1 MVVVSEP
8 PESPR
13 QAWLRTLALADA
25 GLLAQLADPVLTDYR
40 FDMLRAPETG
50 LVLLRARIGGDGDRF
65 NLGEA
70 TVSRC
75 VLRHLAPD
83 GRALAGVGH
92 VLGRDL
98 DRAHRVAAL
107 DALLQRIDLHDTLAA
122 ALLQPLAADTAR
134 RQAAERAATE
144 ATRVRFFTLM
154 PEATP

>member
-1 MVVVSEP
+1 MP
-8 PESPR
+8 ARPESCR
-13 QAWLRTLALADA
+13 QAWLRTLALAEP
-25 GLLAQLADPVLTDYR
+25 GLLARLADTVLTDYR
-40 FDMLRAPETG
+40 FETLRAPETG

-83 GRALAGVGH
+83 GRAVAGVGH
-92 VLGRDL
+92 VLGRDVE
-98 DRAHRVAAL
+98 RARRVAAL
-107 DALLQRIDLHDTLAA
+107 DALLQRDDLHDTLAA
-122 ALLQPLAADTAR
+122 ALLQPLADDTAR
-134 RQAAERAATE
+134 RQAAERSATE